1 MKNTLLLVFFIAFCC
16 AMLQVGT
23 AQTLL
28 FDSVVVI
35 HSKGVFKDRGNK
47 QWVETGLNGKSGF
60 NFVETSRNTNAV
72 FLLDSSRNVR
82 IELNATEKTVYYS
95 DSSRTR
101 VALYSILLSLN
112 GNNGKYYRVRSGGKC
127 LQAVELEGGS
137 LSPELMPCGVAGLAS
152 QQWNILERV
161 VNGATTYRW
170 RNLLSQMRG
179 SDLCL
184 SGSGVRTMVR
194 FATCD
199 TSDAQ
204 RWLNLRFTGSGLTN
218 IRTLAVND
226 SVCLGIRYSTEGA
239 PRFRR
244 DEDGVLQK
252 DLEFNTPMLAYCD
265 ERNDSS
271 NTNNPLWAFQ
281 PL

>member
-1 MKNTLLLVFFIAFCC
+1 MKNTVLLVFFVSFCC
-16 AMLQVGT
+16 ATPRSGV
-23 AQTLL
+23 AQNFL

-47 QWVETGLNGKSGF
+47 QWIETGINGKSSF

-82 IELNATEKTVYYS
+82 IELNSAEKTVYYS

-101 VALYSILLSLN
+101 VALYSIVVSFN
-112 GNNGKYYRVRSGGKC
+112 GSNGKYYRVRSGSKC
-127 LQAVELEGGS
+127 LQAVELEGGG
-137 LSPELMPCGVAGLAS
+137 LSPELMPCSLSAS
-152 QQWNILERV
+152 QQWNILER
-161 VNGATTYRW
+161 NIGGATTYRW

-179 SDLCL
+179 SNLCL
-184 SGSGVRTMVR
+184 LGLAVRTDVR
-194 FATCD
+194 FAVCD

-204 RWLNLRFTGSGLTN
+204 RWLNLRFTGSGLSN
-218 IRTLAVND
+218 IRTLAVGDN
-226 SVCLGIRYSTEGA
+226 VCLGYGYSTQGA

-244 DEDGVLQK
+244 DEDGVLQR
-252 DLEFNTPMLAYCD
+252 DTEFYIPKLAYCE
-265 ERNDSS
+265 ERSDTG